1 MKTGNSKLAKEKK
14 LSFDGFKQRIDFL
27 RSKVDSFTKNWAASP
42 NYYICY
48 TNDLKIFNHR
58 GEIIISMMDER
69 DGEIKGFRIKDNFTD
84 IWILANFFYLSRQ
97 EIKEIINSIN
107 K

>member
-1 MKTGNSKLAKEKK
+1 MKTGNSKLTYD
-14 LSFDGFKQRIDFL
+14 SFKQRVDSL
-27 RSKVDSFTKNWAASP
+27 RSKVDSFSKDWQVSP
-42 NYYICY
+42 EYYKCY

-58 GEIIISMMDER
+58 GEIIISMMDEK
-69 DGEIKGFRIKDNFTD
+69 DGEIRGFRIKENFTD